1 MADLLPL
8 FPLPLVLFP
17 ETPLPLHIFEPRYK
31 EMIGECLSFK
41 QPFGVLRATED
52 GFVRAGCSAEILE
65 VTKKYEDGKLDI
77 VTLGQKRFEVAHVDQ
92 QRAFLRGEV
101 RYFEDTPGEPP
112 SEQREQALEL
122 QRELISM
129 SGEEAEELHE
139 EHPQLSFQL
148 AAAVPLPL
156 DFKQTLLIMRSEPER
171 LSALVAYYKAL
182 IPRLRRALKG
192 RVKASGNGHVV
203 N

>member
-31 EMIGECLSFK
+31 EMIGECFSRK
-41 QPFGVLRATED
+41 QPFGVLQATDD
-52 GFVRAGCSAEILE
+52 GFARAGCTAEILE
-65 VTKKYEDGKLDI
+65 VTKKYEDGRMDI
-77 VTLGQKRFEVAHVDQ
+77 VTLGQKRFDVTHVDQ

-101 RYFEDTPGEPP
+101 SYFEDAPGEPP
-112 SEQREQALEL
+112 SEQREQALAL
-122 QRELISM
+122 QRELIAM
-129 SGEEAEELHE
+129 SGEEAKELPE

-156 DFKQTLLIMRSEPER
+156 DFKQTLLVMRSEPER

-182 IPRLRRALKG
+182 IPRLRRALKS
-192 RVKASGNGHVV
+192 RNKAGGNGHVV